1 MHRSH
6 SKSSNHLFKVNEL
19 DPIKLNTEEA
29 VLFHH
34 TVARPLFLCKRAWPK
49 IQTAVAFLCTRV
61 KCPDED
67 DYYKKLCLVMKYLQ
81 GTINMQ
87 LTLET
92 DNVNIILWWAD
103 ASFAVHPDMM
113 SHTGG
118 AMTLGKGIMYGTS
131 T

>member
-1 MHRSH
+1 
-6 SKSSNHLFKVNEL
+6 
-19 DPIKLNTEEA
+19 
-29 VLFHH
+29 
-34 TVARPLFLCKRAWPK
+34 
-49 IQTAVAFLCTRV
+49 
-61 KCPDED
+61 
-67 DYYKKLCLVMKYLQ
+67 
-81 GTINMQ
+81 MQ

-92 DNVNIILWWAD
+92 DNVNIVIWWVD